1 MKKSIVVLIAIII
14 IAAGIGVYYSS
25 SSPKVPER
33 NVLTSDEIEDA
44 VMNVRETDKSGKDVE
59 YIKKGDKYVS
69 VSDSKMTRE
78 IIKIAKGDI
87 NKDGEE
93 DAVEVVAHCGA
104 SCGTVLTL
112 IINDDGNAKVL
123 QPNITPYPRLGGFKT
138 NATDVSISSNIL
150 SVTFT
155 NIENST
161 ETLRYVLED
170 NMLIPA

>member
-59 YIKKGDKYVS
+59 DIKKSERGNK
-69 VSDSKMTRE
+69 K
-78 IIKIAKGDI
+78 
-87 NKDGEE
+87 KDGEE
-93 DAVEVVAHCGA
+93 DAVVVAPHGGA
-104 SCGTVLTL
+104 SCGPVLPL